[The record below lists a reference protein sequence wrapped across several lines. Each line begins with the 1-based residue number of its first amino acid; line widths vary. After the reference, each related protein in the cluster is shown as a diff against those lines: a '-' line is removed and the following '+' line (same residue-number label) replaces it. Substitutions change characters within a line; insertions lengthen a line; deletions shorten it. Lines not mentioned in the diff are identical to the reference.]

1 LARRLI
7 RKAVSG
13 GAVTPLLVWEA
24 VTLVSCLFLSLL
36 APHID
41 ESGDLYMLFATRW
54 FLIGFAAIFLV
65 IALVVLIYR
74 CLPYV
79 LGHLIYPLHE
89 TEVAKKP
96 KTLFTCGL
104 ALVGFSIKGGDFV
117 EFAGKLAEKFG

>member
-1 LARRLI
+1 
-7 RKAVSG
+7 
-13 GAVTPLLVWEA
+13 
-24 VTLVSCLFLSLL
+24 
-36 APHID
+36 
-41 ESGDLYMLFATRW
+41 MLFATRW